1 MKSSGHLRH
10 ILGAGLAGTLLLAA
24 GCATKPPTAPVALT
38 DEGEGESKFNTGRVV
53 VVLTDYEGQ
62 PLRMARVDLESG
74 SKSKDYFRTAAM
86 SDHYGRASFNGVP
99 TEVRISVYHAES
111 QGNYS
116 REFHIP
122 PSGVPELRMMIERTV
137 E

>member
-1 MKSSGHLRH
+1 MKFSGHLRH
-10 ILGAGLAGTLLLAA
+10 VLAGGLVGTLLLAA
-24 GCATKPPTAPVALT
+24 GCASNPPTAPVALA
-38 DEGEGESKFNTGRVV
+38 DEEEGQPRFNTGKVV

-74 SKSKDYFRTAAM
+74 SKSKDYYRTAAM

-99 TEVRISVYHAES
+99 TDVRITVYHAES

-116 REFHIP
+116 REFYIP
-122 PSGVPELRMMIERTV
+122 PSGVTELRMMIERTAD
-137 E
+137 